1 MEKSNHNLDII
12 DLAKFILSIFI
23 MTIHIKTGLPT
34 VVHDFISNGIARVA
48 VPFFFIASG
57 YLYFKKK
64 DSLTNKS
71 ILKTLKRIFLF
82 FLGWTIIYGIYFFFK
97 QYINVENPLVREWMF
112 LRRHIFL
119 NPYGHLWF
127 LPALMIGLTLSYIF
141 YKLHLRITSYI
152 TAILLYIIGVFG
164 DTYYYLAIKN
174 DYIKSFFDVY
184 LHYFTNFRNGLFFGF
199 AFVCLHSIFSNFS
212 KKNILILTIISVVLL
227 ILEYYFVK
235 TNHWAK
241 DHNMYFSLLILVPS
255 LFQLLLKIPFQLS
268 RDTALFFRQYSMGI
282 YFLHPLVSM
291 MTGFNLGLF
300 RFPII
305 LLLCIFLIFIIKK
318 LKIPILDFL
327 LK

>member
-1 MEKSNHNLDII
+1 MEKNNHNLDII

-34 VVHDFISNGIARVA
+34 VVHDFLSNGIARVA
-48 VPFFFIASG
+48 VPFFFITSG

-199 AFVCLHSIFSNFS
+199 AFISLNQLFS
-212 KKNILILTIISVVLL
+212 KRTLQQLIFITLSSFITLYV
-227 ILEYYFVK
+227 EYFIVK
-235 TNHWAK
+235 ENKLAK
-241 DHNMYFSLLILVPS
+241 DHNMYFSLLILAPS
-255 LFQLLLKIPFQLS
+255 LFQ
-268 RDTALFFRQYSMGI
+268 
-282 YFLHPLVSM
+282 
-291 MTGFNLGLF
+291 
-300 RFPII
+300 
-305 LLLCIFLIFIIKK
+305 
-318 LKIPILDFL
+318 
-327 LK
+327 